1 VLVNYIF
8 KLSKGGYSNSDW
20 TRFVDDMKNTIDNCF
35 SFGLRMFSWC
45 SRKQDVV
52 VQSTAKAE
60 YVAVITIVNQ
70 AVMF

>member
-1 VLVNYIF
+1 
-8 KLSKGGYSNSDW
+8 
-20 TRFVDDMKNTIDNCF
+20 
-35 SFGLRMFSWC
+35 MFSWC